1 MSWSSWSLH
10 GQWAT
15 TCPFARTFSKSALT
29 SLLSK
34 YLLRFIHVSSGIH
47 RKPPWIWHSGSGAKR
62 AFSSTGGNSRKLRER
77 KSKEGVSLRERE
89 EGEGLKIETAS
100 IILKLPQRNRDV
112 SVEGGSSAKVN
123 VVSPRLLGVRGQCK
137 QILRPYLM
145 FPRCRQDWALTRR
158 RHLMETWKIFSSP
171 SRISGYRLN
180 EKAHPMVIIVV
191 FSNSFFLFFFRI
203 VLDKRYVSLLRKSI
217 ASFVS
222 WNRLNL
228 LRGSERFFCL
238 LLIII
243 NYLLKYLNNI

>member
-77 KSKEGVSLRERE
+77 KSKEEVSLRERE

-217 ASFVS
+217 ASFIS
-222 WNRLNL
+222 WNR
-228 LRGSERFFCL
+228 SS
-238 LLIII
+238 
-243 NYLLKYLNNI
+243 

>member
-1 MSWSSWSLH
+1 MSWSSWSLY

-191 FSNSFFLFFFRI
+191 FSNSFFLFFFFRI

-222 WNRLNL
+222 WNR
-228 LRGSERFFCL
+228 SS
-238 LLIII
+238 
-243 NYLLKYLNNI
+243 